1 MHILYECMIN
11 QSSLKLVRTFKRE
24 SMISLLIDADQME
37 NDKTRNI
44 FMNKNCVCKST
55 RRHVVAKILD
65 IGIGDEKGR

>member
-1 MHILYECMIN
+1 MIN

-37 NDKTRNI
+37 NGKTRNI
-44 FMNKNCVCKST
+44 FMSKNCLCKST